1 MKKYKIEPLGKHHS
15 RKDFDCGDEAL
26 NRYIIAVASQHAKKG
41 VSRTYVLIEIDRPE
55 AILGFVTLT
64 ACEIR
69 TEFLPDPY
77 PKKFPSIVPGAKI
90 GRLAIDKAYQKR
102 GFGNQLMVFAMNQA
116 LIVHESM
123 GLVGMMVDAKND
135 KAKEYYRQYGFIPL
149 PDNSLTLFLPIKT
162 IQEAFE
168 G

>member
-1 MKKYKIEPLGKHHS
+1 MNSYKIEPLDKNHN

-26 NRYIIAVASQHAKKG
+26 NHYILAVASQHAKKG
-41 VSRTYVLIEIDRPE
+41 VSRTYVLVEIDRPE
-55 AILGFVTLT
+55 RILGFVTLT

-69 TEFLPDPY
+69 AEFLPDPY

-90 GRLAIDKAYQKR
+90 GRLAIDKAHQRK
-102 GFGNQLMVFAMNQA
+102 GFGNQLMVFAMSQA

-135 KAKEYYRQYGFIPL
+135 EAKEYYRQYGFISL

-162 IQEAFE
+162 IQEAFAD
-168 G
+168 